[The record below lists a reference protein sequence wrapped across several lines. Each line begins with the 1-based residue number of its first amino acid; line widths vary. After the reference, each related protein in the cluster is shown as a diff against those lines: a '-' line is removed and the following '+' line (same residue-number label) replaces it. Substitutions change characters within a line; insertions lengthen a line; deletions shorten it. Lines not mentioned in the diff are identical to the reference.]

1 MKALLILLALA
12 AGAIAEPLTL
22 TDTKGRSLSCEIV
35 MVTGNSV
42 SIRKA
47 DGKSFDLGLSTLDAA
62 SRKRVAD
69 FETAR
74 LAKIEA
80 ERPKGLVVTS
90 QAVKRISA
98 SSIGGDFRYFFY
110 LRNHEATDW
119 NGVVKIRLIAQN
131 GIKSTIGEFKVATV
145 ANGGASGF
153 FDSKI
158 GPVSFH
164 GEYGIVSFEVE
175 AKDQAG
181 NSVTI
186 PGGTISSKF
195 EDLAR

>member
-1 MKALLILLALA
+1 MKALLIILAIA
-12 AGAIAEPLTL
+12 AGAFAEPVTL

-35 MVTGNSV
+35 MVTEKSV
-42 SIRKA
+42 SIRRA
-47 DGKSFDLGLSTLDAA
+47 DGKSFDLELSTLDAA
-62 SRKRVAD
+62 SLKRVAD

-90 QAVKRISA
+90 QAVKRVSA

-131 GIKSTIGEFKVATV
+131 GTKSIAREFKVATM
-145 ANGGASGF
+145 ANGGASSF
-153 FDSKI
+153 FDSKV

-175 AKDQAG
+175 AEDQAG
-181 NSVTI
+181 NAVTI
-186 PGGTISSKF
+186 PAGTISPKF
-195 EDLAR
+195 EDLAQ